1 MYCTIRIVSC
11 EKSAVSL
18 IRIVGAYE
26 SDDIVVYIVRIVPIV
41 CIGCIGKYINNWL
54 NRIF

>member
-1 MYCTIRIVSC
+1 MYRTIRIVSC

-26 SDDIVVYIVRIVPIV
+26 SDDIVVYIVRIVRIV
-41 CIGCIGKYINNWL
+41 CIGKYINNWL
-54 NRIF
+54 NRLF